1 MVIKRFYL
9 AHNFETRF
17 GIRKWE
23 LKIEAAYRI
32 NLFNPFYDADRNDMI
47 QLDTQ
52 GESRKESY
60 EGMKAF
66 SNSRC
71 EILVERDLN
80 AIQHSDGLLT
90 IITSASFGTAMEI
103 IMCAYIYRKP
113 AYMIITKKTLSSH
126 PWLRYMATI
135 SGGKIFTG
143 FSEFK
148 KWLRENDYVRKKK
161 VVRE

>member
-1 MVIKRFYL
+1 MVTLYL

-23 LKIEAAYRI
+23 LKIEATYKI
-32 NLFNPFYDADRNDMI
+32 KLFNPFYDADRDDMV
-47 QLDTQ
+47 QLDRQ
-52 GESRKESY
+52 GESRKKSY
-60 EGMKAF
+60 KGMRAF
-66 SNSRC
+66 SDSRC
-71 EILVERDLN
+71 ETLVERDLN

-90 IITSASFGTAMEI
+90 IIKSASFGTAMEI

-113 AYMIITKKTLSSH
+113 VYMIILNKTLSSH

-135 SGGKIFTG
+135 SEGKIFSG

-148 KWLRENDYVRKKK
+148 KWLKENEYVRKKK

>member
-1 MVIKRFYL
+1 MVTLYL

-23 LKIEAAYRI
+23 LKIEAIYKI
-32 NLFNPFYDADRNDMI
+32 NLFNPFYDADRNDMV
-47 QLDTQ
+47 QLDKQ
-52 GESRKESY
+52 GESRRESL
-60 EGMKAF
+60 EGLRSF
-66 SNSRC
+66 SDSAC
-71 EILVERDLN
+71 KLLVERDLF

-90 IITSASFGTAMEI
+90 IIKSASFGTAMEI

-113 AYMIITKKTLSSH
+113 VYIITTNRIIVAH
-126 PWLRYMATI
+126 PWLRYMATV
-135 SGGKIFTG
+135 SGGRIFNG

-148 KWLRENDYVRKKK
+148 KWLKENGYTRKKK

>member
-1 MVIKRFYL
+1 MKTLYL

-17 GIRKWE
+17 GMRKWE
-23 LKIEAAYRI
+23 LKIETIYKI

-47 QLDTQ
+47 QLDKQ
-52 GESRKESY
+52 GESRKSSHEKLRSFSDSAC
-60 EGMKAF
+60 KA
-66 SNSRC
+66 
-71 EILVERDLN
+71 LVERDLS

-90 IITSASFGTAMEI
+90 IIKSASFGTAMEI

-113 AYMIITKKTLSSH
+113 VYIITTNKIIAAH
-126 PWLRYMATI
+126 PWLRYMVI
-135 SGGKIFTG
+135 VSDGKIFKG

-148 KWLRENDYVRKKK
+148 KWLKENGYTRKKK